1 MPAVRKAALRELAA
15 AAYELD
21 AKVVEGEL
29 HRGPQG
35 EWAIGETALSEWL
48 EAFAGQRVY
57 LILAS
62 LEDERPLP
70 SKVCRTCG
78 TEYVGTECPRCREA
92 RIRLRGTGKP

>member
-1 MPAVRKAALRELAA
+1 MPAVRKAAIRELAA

-29 HRGPQG
+29 YRDPQG
-35 EWAIGETALSEWL
+35 GWWVGEVPLSDWL
-48 EAFAGQRVY
+48 EVFSGQRVY

-92 RIRLRGTGKP
+92 RIRLRGPRSG

>member
-1 MPAVRKAALRELAA
+1 MPAVRKAAIRELAA

-29 HRGPQG
+29 RRTPQG
-35 EWAIGETALSEWL
+35 EWSVGETPLSDWL
-48 EAFAGQRVY
+48 QAFAGQRVY

-70 SKVCRTCG
+70 AKVCRTCG
-78 TEYVGTECPRCREA
+78 TEYMGTECPRCREA
-92 RIRLRGTGKP
+92 RIRLRGSKTP